1 MALFVSGL
9 LPYFAFATFL
19 IGTTVRVVGWLRT
32 PVPFHLTLFPVRKNR
47 TGRAVSVA
55 TEFLLCRSLFRED
68 KLLWLWVWL
77 FHMTLVMVAAGH
89 VLGITF
95 LRDQFTLVGLNASA
109 SKLLSLILG
118 GATGFIMTVS
128 LCALLCR
135 RIVNA
140 NVRRLSE
147 PNNFFELLVLLA
159 VALTGILMYV
169 PGFHADLPAV
179 KAFLAGIFRLQPIP
193 IPHNSPFV
201 IHFLLANLLLL
212 YFPFSHLLHSSGF
225 FVIRAML
232 VEAPPIYPTPVGNSP
247 RSAFATKILQPDI
260 PVSKS
265 RSVEREADRL

>member
-1 MALFVSGL
+1 MELFVCRI

-19 IGTTVRVVGWLRT
+19 IGTTVRVAGWLRS

-77 FHMTLVMVAAGH
+77 FHVTLVMVAAGH

-95 LRDQFTLVGLNASA
+95 LRDQFTLVGVNASA
-109 SKLLSLILG
+109 SKELSLILG
-118 GATGFIMTVS
+118 GATGSIITVS

-147 PNNFFELLVLLA
+147 PDNFFELLLLLA

-179 KAFLAGIFRLQPIP
+179 KAFMAGIISLQPIP
-193 IPHNSPFV
+193 IPHNTPFV
-201 IHFLLANLLLL
+201 IHFLLVNLLFTL
-212 YFPFSHLLHSSGF
+212 FSIF
-225 FVIRAML
+225 
-232 VEAPPIYPTPVGNSP
+232 T
-247 RSAFATKILQPDI
+247 FAALGWFL
-260 PVSKS
+260 
-265 RSVEREADRL
+265 R